1 MANTQRGNPIFAV
14 RLPAETQAAIRE
26 AAKQNGLGVAEWVA
40 NAVRMALDPACTRIP
55 QDAPGIA
62 SGAVDRQTYQSDL
75 DALTAR
81 IEALE
86 AAMVKRPKA
95 STKPKAKTAT
105 VTDAP
110 AEKLVSTRKAGAK
123 LSDEQVEQIRTMWGE
138 GLGAPAIAAKLGIHR
153 GTVYSYLKEPGL
165 EG

>member
-14 RLPAETQAAIRE
+14 RLPAETQAAIRG

-40 NAVRMALDPACTRIP
+40 NAVRMALDPAGTRIP

-95 STKPKAKTAT
+95 TIKPKAEVAT

-110 AEKLVSTRKAGAK
+110 AEKLVSAKAGRK
-123 LSDEQVEQIRTMWGE
+123 LSDEQVEQIRVMRGE
-138 GLGAPAIAAKLGIHR
+138 GLGARAIAVKLGIHR
-153 GTVYSYLKEPGL
+153 GTVYSYLKKPGL